1 MKKLFA
7 IIFAAAAICGG
18 ATEESRVNRITPVV
32 LCISKAMPSVVNL
45 SAERLM
51 PAGTEDDLPFAT
63 AHEPALNQTEYS
75 LGSGCVVDSSGLVLT
90 NAHVIFRAA
99 KVLVTLSDGGRYWA
113 DVIASDNYND
123 LALLRING
131 LTAPLTPIPM
141 AEPGDLILGE
151 PVIIV
156 GNPYGLGGTIVEGI
170 LSAVNR
176 RISVNDVVVFDDL
189 LQTDASV
196 HPGNSGAPLLNI
208 NGEMIGMSLANLQ
221 DAPGISFALPQQ
233 RISDALG
240 MWLIPERFRD
250 VSLGLI
256 PAVRRSANGDLL
268 FYIREVLPDSPAAR
282 AGLQTGMSISH
293 VDGKLLDHDITQIS
307 SILWKVSA
315 GETVTVVGDTNTYS
329 ITAEPLKNQDWRQ
342 LAKLKLGLSLLQL
355 TPEMAKAMNYPDMDA
370 LVVSSPP
377 SNADVGRGD
386 ILVQIGD
393 AAINTPDDLARAL
406 GNVRYGKE
414 VRAVFFEYI
423 PGTRPAQFKRKS
435 AVLSVS
441 RMP

>member
-1 MKKLFA
+1 MKKLLA
-7 IIFAAAAICGG
+7 ITIMSALAGGLAAD
-18 ATEESRVNRITPVV
+18 ENRENRITPVV
-32 LCISKAMPSVVNL
+32 LCINKVMPSVVNL

-51 PAGTEDDLPFAT
+51 PAGSDDELPFAT
-63 AHEPALNQTEYS
+63 AHEPAMNKTEYS
-75 LGSGCVVDSSGLVLT
+75 LGSGCVVDPNGLVLT

-99 KVLVTLSDGGRYWA
+99 KVLVTLSNGGRYWA

-131 LTAPLTPIPM
+131 LISPLKPVPM

-170 LSAVNR
+170 LSAINR

-256 PAVRRSANGDLL
+256 PAVRREESGELV

-282 AGLQTGMSISH
+282 AGLRAGMTISH
-293 VDGKLLDHDITQIS
+293 LNGKLLEHDITCIS
-307 SILWKVSA
+307 GALWKIA
-315 GETVTVVGDTNTYS
+315 AGDTITLVSNSDTYT

-342 LAKLKLGLSLLQL
+342 LAKLKLGLSLLKL
-355 TPEMAKAMNYPDMDA
+355 TPEMAEALNYPDMDA

-377 SNADVGRGD
+377 ANAGVGRGD
-386 ILVQIGD
+386 ILIQLGD
-393 AAINTPDDLARAL
+393 AAINTPDDLARVL
-406 GNVRYGKE
+406 NNVRYGKE
-414 VRAVFFEYI
+414 MRAVFFEYI
-423 PGTRPAQFKRKS
+423 PGTRPAQFKRKTV
-435 AVLSVS
+435 VLSVNKK
-441 RMP
+441 P